1 MAKKNSYLVVEGARV
16 HNLQNISVKIPR
28 DKITVITGLSGSG
41 KSSLAFDTIYA
52 EGQRRYVGSLSSYA
66 RQFFESLQKPDV
78 DLIEGLAPAISIDQ
92 KSTSRSPRS
101 TVATMSEIY
110 DYLRLL
116 FVRIGTPHCPTCD
129 EELEIREKSKSLK
142 PNRVRRGSKK
152 KKTIKEMYC
161 QRCDQIFPELTL
173 SSFSFNNPQGAC
185 RSCQGLGTQ
194 WSLDPQLVLPNPRL
208 TLAEGAVR
216 PWSRLGNQGNL
227 VEKFL
232 EKMEATTEVSKD
244 EPVGQMSVSDYRVM
258 LYGNGSDFEGILA
271 HLEERYRSTS
281 SSYVRT
287 EIERYMIEKECKDC
301 LGTRLK
307 AEARAVRING
317 FSITDINSQTIL
329 AATDFVLSLVS
340 QLKGEKA
347 EIAKS
352 VLRDISARLSYL
364 KQVGLGYLTLDRGAD
379 TLAGGEAQR
388 IRLATQLG
396 SGLTGVLYVLDEP
409 SIGLHPKNLEDLIKT
424 VEELRDLENTVV
436 VVEHDAQ
443 MINRADYIIDI
454 GPGAG
459 VNGGQVI
466 AAGTPQEVMADK
478 KSLTAQYLRGDKK
491 ISSKTRR
498 RQPKAGSIRVV
509 DANCFNLDNVTVD
522 FPLQT
527 LTCVTGVSGSGK
539 STLVQQILAK
549 ALARQFHQAKAEPG
563 AHKEIIGT
571 EKIDKVISVDQS
583 PIGRTP
589 RSNPATYTNVF
600 GLIRDLF
607 ADQPSAKR
615 AKYAAGH
622 FSFNVKGGR
631 CEECRG
637 DGLIK
642 HEMHFMPDV
651 YITCEACQGSRYKKE
666 ILDITYKDKT
676 IYDVLRMTIDEAK
689 DFFADLP
696 AISGKLKV
704 LSAVGLGYLELGQP
718 ATTLSGG
725 EAQRIKLATDL
736 ARQSTGKTLYI
747 LDEPTT
753 GLHFHDVKC
762 LLNVLQ
768 ALVDKGN
775 TVLVIEHN
783 LDVIAQADWVID
795 MGPGGG
801 DDGGQVVAVGSPE
814 AVAKNKNSATGRYLK
829 QVLKDQQVAKKEL
842 VIA

>member
-16 HNLQNISVKIPR
+16 HNLQDISVKIPR

-101 TVATMSEIY
+101 TVATMSELY
-110 DYLRLL
+110 DYMRLL
-116 FVRIGTPHCPTCD
+116 FVRVGTPHCPICD
-129 EELEIREKSKSLK
+129 QELEVREKTKSLK

-161 QRCDQIFPELTL
+161 HKCDQIYPELTL

-194 WSLDPQLVLPNPRL
+194 WRLDPALVLPNPRL

-232 EKMEATTEVSKD
+232 ARMEATTSVSKD
-244 EPVGQMSVSDYRVM
+244 LPIGQMSVSDKQVM
-258 LYGNGSDFEGILA
+258 LYGNGTDFEGVLA
-271 HLEERYRSTS
+271 HLEDRYKSTS

-287 EIERYMIEKECKDC
+287 EIERYMIEKECKEC
-301 LGTRLK
+301 QGTRLK
-307 AEARAVRING
+307 AEARAVKINN

-329 AATDFVLSLVS
+329 DATDFILSLVS
-340 QLKGEKA
+340 SLKGEKA

-352 VLRDISARLSYL
+352 VLRDISSRLSYL

-409 SIGLHPKNLEDLIKT
+409 SIGLHPKNLDDLIKT

-443 MINRADYIIDI
+443 MIKRADYIIDI

-466 AAGTPQEVMADK
+466 AAGTPEEVLNNK
-478 KSLTAQYLRGDKK
+478 KSLTAQYLRGDKQINASLK
-491 ISSKTRR
+491 R
-498 RQPKAGSIRVV
+498 RQTRAGSIRVV
-509 DANCFNLDNVTVD
+509 EANCFNLDNVTVD

-539 STLVQQILAK
+539 STLVQKILAK

-563 AHKEIIGT
+563 AHKEILGT

-589 RSNPATYTNVF
+589 RSNPATYTNIF

-607 ADQPSAKR
+607 AEQPAAKQ
-615 AKYAAGH
+615 AKFSAGH

-651 YITCEACQGSRYKKE
+651 YVTCEACQGSRYKKE
-666 ILDITYKDKT
+666 VLDIVYKDKT
-676 IYDVLRMTIDEAK
+676 IYDVLKMTIDEAK
-689 DFFADLP
+689 VF
-696 AISGKLKV
+696 LKSSRQ
-704 LSAVGLGYLELGQP
+704 LAV
-718 ATTLSGG
+718 S
-725 EAQRIKLATDL
+725 
-736 ARQSTGKTLYI
+736 
-747 LDEPTT
+747 
-753 GLHFHDVKC
+753 
-762 LLNVLQ
+762 
-768 ALVDKGN
+768 
-775 TVLVIEHN
+775 
-783 LDVIAQADWVID
+783 
-795 MGPGGG
+795 
-801 DDGGQVVAVGSPE
+801 
-814 AVAKNKNSATGRYLK
+814 
-829 QVLKDQQVAKKEL
+829 
-842 VIA
+842 